1 MADTEVH
8 PTQEVFYNPFSTDTT
23 VNTLLL
29 LVTVLLSIMGVVGN
43 TLVIG
48 SVFSYKPL
56 RRLGNAFIVN
66 LALADLFVSGF
77 INYFGIVGVLSHG
90 EYFHQKPIL
99 CELIGIVCIT
109 R

>member
-1 MADTEVH
+1 MNSSGQD
-8 PTQEVFYNPFSTDTT
+8 VFYNPYSSDTI

-29 LVTVLLSIMGVVGN
+29 IVTVMLSFVGIIGN

-48 SVFSYKPL
+48 SVMVYKPL

-66 LALADLFVSGF
+66 LAVADLFVSAF
-77 INYFGIVGVLSHG
+77 INYFGLLGVLTHG
-90 EYFHQKPIL
+90 EYFHKKPFL